1 MDGRI
6 ADGVPEEAAA
16 VPAASGVGPL
26 ARPSLESE
34 KSP

>member
-6 ADGVPEEAAA
+6 ADGMPEEAAA
-16 VPAASGVGPL
+16 VPAASGAGPL
-26 ARPSLESE
+26 SRPSVESQ

>member
-16 VPAASGVGPL
+16 VPAASGAAPL
-26 ARPSLESE
+26 ASPSLESE

>member
-16 VPAASGVGPL
+16 VPAASGALNPVS
-26 ARPSLESE
+26 PSLETQ
-34 KSP
+34 KSS